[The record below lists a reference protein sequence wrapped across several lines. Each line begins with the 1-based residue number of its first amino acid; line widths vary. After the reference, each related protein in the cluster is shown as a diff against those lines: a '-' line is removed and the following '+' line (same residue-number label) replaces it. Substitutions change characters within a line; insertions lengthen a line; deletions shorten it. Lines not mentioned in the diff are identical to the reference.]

1 MMTVGDVRFAPQ
13 VVLWDVAHVGGV
25 RSAVNTALGQFAM
38 VLAVAAGLT
47 GKDNVRLFTAD
58 EDRGDDRDEEMVEQG
73 PI

>member
-1 MMTVGDVRFAPQ
+1 
-13 VVLWDVAHVGGV
+13 
-25 RSAVNTALGQFAM
+25 M